1 LNELLGGDAGAPS
14 PLEPR
19 VPQRRS
25 LGPARDAVAR
35 NATEVM
41 TSRVQQPQRPET
53 DADDPLAARSTPSPE
68 PTPAD
73 AANGPKQE
81 PCESIRITT

>member
-1 LNELLGGDAGAPS
+1 M
-14 PLEPR
+14 
-19 VPQRRS
+19 PQRRS
-25 LGPARDAVAR
+25 FGLARNAMARDATKA
-35 NATEVM
+35 M
-41 TSRVQQPQRPET
+41 TNQVQQPQRPET

-68 PTPAD
+68 PTLTD